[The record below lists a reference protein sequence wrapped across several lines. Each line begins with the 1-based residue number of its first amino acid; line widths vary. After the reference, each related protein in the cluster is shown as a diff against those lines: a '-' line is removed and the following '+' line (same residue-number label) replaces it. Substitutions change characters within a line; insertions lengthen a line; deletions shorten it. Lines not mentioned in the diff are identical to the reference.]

1 MKRTKVR
8 FLVEAGEEG
17 CAGPCVLAVFP
28 ETESPGVVECYA
40 PLGQH
45 GVAHPDYVRTLKPA
59 AKEQYEPLAKELASA
74 GYDLEIEGE

>member
-8 FLVEAGEEG
+8 FLVEASEEG
-17 CAGPCVLAVFP
+17 GGPCVLAVFP

-40 PLGQH
+40 SLGQH
-45 GVAHPDYVRTLKPA
+45 AVAHPDYVRTLKPA

>member
-17 CAGPCVLAVFP
+17 SGPCVLAVFP

-40 PLGQH
+40 SLGQH

-59 AKEQYEPLAKELASA
+59 AKEQYEPHAKELASA
-74 GYDLEIEGE
+74 GYDLEVEGE

>member
-17 CAGPCVLAVFP
+17 GGGPCVLAVFP

-40 PLGQH
+40 SLGQH
-45 GVAHPDYVRTLKPA
+45 AVAHPDYVRTLKPA